1 LHGGTSISWT
11 SPPSYNYIL
20 SLLSLFCQEKEI
32 LGKYYEYRGWSEEG
46 IPTQEKLKDLGLLK

>member
-1 LHGGTSISWT
+1 LHGETSISWT

-20 SLLSLFCQEKEI
+20 SLLSPPCQEKEI
-32 LGKYYEYRGWSEEG
+32 LGKYDEYRGWSEEG